1 MTRSHVAVLILA
13 FAAPLAGAV
22 TDEERVE
29 IYREFREQF
38 DAKHYPQALPIAER
52 LVALTEEQYGADD
65 RALINPLANLGTT
78 QLRLGNHQAAETAY
92 LRSVEIAE
100 GTIGSADRQLVRPLH
115 GLGATYYAVRQFED
129 ASTVLRRAVD
139 LSRNVDGLFNLAQLD
154 MLEPLIDS
162 YVQLAQLSDAE
173 KEHQY
178 AFRIAESAYGRND
191 MRMLPP
197 LDRYARWFE
206 FVGRYTTARV
216 LHARALSIAERN
228 GRGTIA
234 SVPALRGIARSY
246 RLEYLHGG
254 EEQLEPGGDPF
265 SASGGPLPADRA
277 DSLRLNPD
285 GERALRLALQ
295 AIDKT
300 EPVDHQQRGETLV
313 ELGDWYLSGGVT
325 SKAMENYREA
335 WKSLS
340 TAGSTAMLEAPRLLA
355 FRPPAASTTRSRLDP
370 ATADASS
377 ITVRFTVTAEGR
389 TSDIVKV
396 AGDAPEHLEKAMLNA
411 VRKARYAPRMA
422 NGEAVA
428 TPDIILEEK
437 LLSRRDTPTRR

>member
-1 MTRSHVAVLILA
+1 MARKPVAILILA
-13 FAAPLAGAV
+13 FAAPVAGAV

-29 IYREFREQF
+29 VYREFRAQF
-38 DAKHYPQALPIAER
+38 DARHYPQALPIAER

-115 GLGATYYAVRQFED
+115 GLGATYYAVQQYED
-129 ASTVLRRAVD
+129 ATTMLRRAVD
-139 LSRNVDGLFNLAQLD
+139 LSRNVDGLFNLSQLE

-162 YVQLAQLSDAE
+162 YVHLAQLADAE

-178 AFRIAESAYGRND
+178 AFRIAESAYGRAD
-191 MRMLPP
+191 MRMLEP

-228 GRGTIA
+228 GRGTPA
-234 SVPALRGIARSY
+234 SVPPLRGIARSY
-246 RLEYLHGG
+246 RLEFLHGG
-254 EEQLEPGGDPF
+254 EEQAEPGSDPF
-265 SASGGPLPADRA
+265 HSSGAPLPADRA

-285 GERALRLALQ
+285 GERALRLALT
-295 AIDKT
+295 AIDKAQ
-300 EPVDHQQRGETLV
+300 PVDLEEKGETYV
-313 ELGDWYLSGGVT
+313 ELADWYLSGGAT
-325 SKAMENYREA
+325 AKALENYKEA
-335 WKSLS
+335 WKNLS
-340 TAGSTAMLEAPRLLA
+340 AAGSTAMLESPRLLA
-355 FRPPAASTTRSRLDP
+355 YRPPAASTTRSRLDP
-370 ATADASS
+370 ANADASS
-377 ITVRFTVTAEGR
+377 ITVRFTVQADGKTV
-389 TSDIVKV
+389 DVVKV
-396 AGDAPEHLEKAMLNA
+396 AGDAPEHLEKAMINA
-411 VRKARYAPRMA
+411 VKKARYAPRMV

-428 TPDIILEEK
+428 TPDITMEEK
-437 LLSRRDTPTRR
+437 LLSRREPRR

>member
-1 MTRSHVAVLILA
+1 MARIPVAALLLA
-13 FAAPLAGAV
+13 LAAPLADAV

-29 IYREFREQF
+29 VYREFRDEF
-38 DAKHYPQALPIAER
+38 DAKHYPEALPIAER
-52 LVALTEEQYGADD
+52 LVALTQEQYGADD
-65 RALINPLANLGTT
+65 RALINPLANVGTT

-100 GTIGSADRQLVRPLH
+100 STVGTADRQLVRPLH
-115 GLGATYYAVRQFED
+115 GLGQTYYAVRQYED

-154 MLEPLIDS
+154 MLESLIDS
-162 YVQLAQLSDAE
+162 YVQLAQLADAE

-191 MRMLPP
+191 VRMLGP

-216 LHARALSIAERN
+216 LHARALSIAERA
-228 GRGTIA
+228 GRGTMA

-246 RLEYLHGG
+246 RLEFLHGG
-254 EEQLEPGGDPF
+254 EEVEAGGDPF

-285 GERALRLALQ
+285 GERALRLALT

-300 EPVDHQQRGETLV
+300 EPVDHKARGETHV
-313 ELGDWYLSGGVT
+313 ELADWYLSGGAT
-325 SKAMENYREA
+325 AKALTNYREA

-340 TAGSTAMLEAPRLLA
+340 AAGSTAMLEVPRQLA
-355 FRPPAASTTRSRLDP
+355 YRPPAASTTRSRLDP
-370 ATADASS
+370 ANADASS
-377 ITVRFTVTAEGR
+377 ITVRFSVTPEGK
-389 TSDIVKV
+389 TADVVKI
-396 AGDAPEHLEKAMLNA
+396 AGDAPEHLEKAMMNA
-411 VRKARYAPRMA
+411 VRKARYAPRLE
-422 NGEAVA
+422 NGEPVA
-428 TPDIILEEK
+428 TADITIEEK
-437 LLSRRDTPTRR
+437 LLSRRDQPRR

>member
-1 MTRSHVAVLILA
+1 MARSPVAVLILA
-13 FAAPLAGAV
+13 LAAPLAGAV

-29 IYREFREQF
+29 VYREFREEF
-38 DAKHYPQALPIAER
+38 DAKHYPEALPIAER
-52 LVALTEEQYGADD
+52 LVALTEEQYGAAD
-65 RALINPLANLGTT
+65 RALINPLANVGTT

-100 GTIGSADRQLVRPLH
+100 STVGTADRQLVRPLH
-115 GLGATYYAVRQFED
+115 GLGQTYYAVRQYED
-129 ASTVLRRAVD
+129 ATTMLRRAVD
-139 LSRNVDGLFNLAQLD
+139 LSRNVDGLFNLAQLE
-154 MLEPLIDS
+154 MLEPLIES
-162 YVQLAQLSDAE
+162 YVQLAQLADAE

-191 MRMLPP
+191 MRMLAP

-228 GRGTIA
+228 GRGTTA

-246 RLEYLHGG
+246 RLEFLHGG
-254 EEQLEPGGDPF
+254 EEQLEAGDPF

-285 GERALRLALQ
+285 GERALRLALT

-300 EPVDHQQRGETLV
+300 EPVDHKERGETYV
-313 ELGDWYLSGGVT
+313 ELADWYLSGGAT
-325 SKAMENYREA
+325 AKALTHYREA

-340 TAGSTAMLEAPRLLA
+340 TAGSTAMLEAPRQLA
-355 FRPPAASTTRSRLDP
+355 YRPPAASTTRSRLDP
-370 ATADASS
+370 ASADATS
-377 ITVRFTVTAEGR
+377 ITVRFTVTPEGK
-389 TSDIVKV
+389 TADIVKV
-396 AGDAPEHLEKAMLNA
+396 AGDAPEHLEKAMMNA
-411 VRKARYAPRMA
+411 VRKARYAPRLE
-422 NGEAVA
+422 NGEPVA
-428 TPDIILEEK
+428 TPDVTIEEK
-437 LLSRRDTPTRR
+437 LLTRRDQQQRR